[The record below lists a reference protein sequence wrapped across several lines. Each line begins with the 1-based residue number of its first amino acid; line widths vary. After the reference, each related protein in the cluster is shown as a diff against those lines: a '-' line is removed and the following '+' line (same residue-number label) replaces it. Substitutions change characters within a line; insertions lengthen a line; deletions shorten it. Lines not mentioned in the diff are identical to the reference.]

1 MKIISILCASL
12 FAVFFAIAV
21 SAAEPAYKGKTAEQ
35 WLEMLASQESG
46 VSGKAFAELTEADA
60 DGGGVLLVFLASPN
74 PGLRGIAALGLNHMA
89 PGYPKAIP
97 ALTEAV
103 LDVNLNV
110 RYWALSAL
118 KKYGIVARKAIPN
131 IIKALETHQGTGP
144 ALDGPD
150 RYYADARALAAE
162 ALGSIGSDAKAAIP
176 ALEKALQD
184 PSPIVRDAAKM
195 AIESIK
201 GL

>member
-1 MKIISILCASL
+1 MKIISILCSSL

-35 WLEMLASQESG
+35 WLEMLADQDGSI
-46 VSGKAFAELTEADA
+46 SGKAFEELANADA
-60 DGGGVLLVFLASPN
+60 SGGGVLQVFLANPH
-74 PGLRGIAALGLNHMA
+74 PGLRGIAAMGFNHMA
-89 PGYPKAIP
+89 PAYPQAIP

-103 LDVNLNV
+103 LDVSLNV

-118 KKYGIVARKAIPN
+118 KKYGSEARKAVPN
-131 IIKALETHQGTGP
+131 IITALETHKGTGP

-150 RYYADARALAAE
+150 RYYADARALAAD
-162 ALGSIGSDAKAAIP
+162 ALGSMGPDAKAAVP

-184 PSPIVRDAAKM
+184 PSPMVRAAAKR
-195 AIESIK
+195 AIKSIK
-201 GL
+201 